1 MDNLAPVAILAL
13 AVLAVW
19 LWLRPRSG
27 GSHQAERQ
35 LRSICLGDDRKVERL
50 INAEMIRV
58 PGISR
63 DEAASRAVDRYQR
76 DNR

>member
-1 MDNLAPVAILAL
+1 MDNLTVIGILAL
-13 AVLAVW
+13 VLLGVW

-27 GSHQAERQ
+27 GSRQEERQ
-35 LRSICLGDDRKVERL
+35 LRRICLGDDDSVERL
-50 INAEMIRV
+50 INTELTRA

-63 DEAASRAVDRYQR
+63 GEAASRAVDRYQR